1 MKKMAMTLLMLT
13 LFGATQAQTPATDG
27 GQREWL
33 TSFTAVEVTAPLD
46 IHFVRVP
53 DTEAPKIIYDTKGS
67 TSTRFRFEVR
77 DRVLTVS
84 ERPDAR
90 RAERT
95 QVTVYYNSLERIAIA
110 DAAATF
116 DSTLVATVLDLT
128 IGGMARVK
136 APLEVK
142 DLKLELTGKS
152 HASLTGTAR
161 YLSLYLSSG
170 SLDAGTLEVMSAEAN
185 VTSSGS
191 ASLWVTDRFE
201 GRTSTGGK
209 IAYRGNPT
217 IIRGGEKFMGGDITR
232 IGE

>member
-1 MKKMAMTLLMLT
+1 MKKMAMTLLILS

>member
-152 HASLTGTAR
+152 HASLTGTVR

>member
-53 DTEAPKIIYDTKGS
+53 DTEAPKIIYNTKGS

-152 HASLTGTAR
+152 HASLTGTVR

>member
-13 LFGATQAQTPATDG
+13 LFGAMQAQTPATDG

>member
-1 MKKMAMTLLMLT
+1 MKKMALTLLMLT

-33 TSFTAVEVTAPLD
+33 TSFTAVEVAAPLD
-46 IHFVRVP
+46 IHFVQVP
-53 DTEAPKIIYDTKGS
+53 ETEAPRIIYDTKGS
-67 TSTRFRFEVR
+67 TSMRFRFEVR
-77 DRVLTVS
+77 DRILTVT

-116 DSTLVATVLDLT
+116 DSTLTATVLDLT

-136 APLEVK
+136 APLQVK
-142 DLKLELTGKS
+142 DLKLEQTGKS

-161 YLSLYLSSG
+161 YLTLFLSSG
-170 SLDAGTLEVMSAEAN
+170 SLDATSLEVMSAEAN
-185 VTSSGS
+185 VTGSGS